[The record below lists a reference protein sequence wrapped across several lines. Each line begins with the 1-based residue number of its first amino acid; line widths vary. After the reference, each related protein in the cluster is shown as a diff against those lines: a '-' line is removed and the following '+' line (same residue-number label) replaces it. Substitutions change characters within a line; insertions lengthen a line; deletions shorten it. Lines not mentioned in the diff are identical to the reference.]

1 MTAFTRILCCS
12 AALWLSAAPALY
24 AQGEEKKSRAEEMRE
39 QREARAEARQQEKAQ
54 AKAAKAGG
62 DLSKGNFD
70 KEIPALREAAGLL
83 ADVKDEKGAKD
94 AAKAIR
100 KDFIGLKVIL
110 VGTEAE
116 LENLAGEQD
125 KVNRQMARLQ
135 KEPWFVSSGLQE
147 CWSLIMD
154 PFSRRSAQ
162 NVKK

>member
-12 AALWLSAAPALY
+12 AALWLATAPALY

-39 QREARAEARQQEKAQ
+39 QREARAEARLQEKAKS
-54 AKAAKAGG
+54 KAAKAGD

-70 KEIPALREAAGLL
+70 KEIPALRAAAGLL
-83 ADVKDEKGAKD
+83 ADVRDEKSAKE
-94 AAKAIR
+94 AAKSIR
-100 KDFIGLKVIL
+100 KDFVGLKVIL

-116 LENLAGEQD
+116 LENLAKEQD
-125 KVNRQMARLQ
+125 RVNLQMARLQ
-135 KEPWFVSSGLQE
+135 KEPWFVASGLQE
-147 CWSLIMD
+147 CWTLIMD

>member
-1 MTAFTRILCCS
+1 MTAFPRILCCA
-12 AALWLSAAPALY
+12 AALWLAAAPALY
-24 AQGEEKKSRAEEMRE
+24 AQAEEKKSRAEEMRE
-39 QREARAEARQQEKAQ
+39 KREARAEARQQEKAQ

-70 KEIPALREAAGLL
+70 KEIPAIKAAVNLL
-83 ADVKDEKGAKD
+83 SDVRDEKGAKE

-116 LENLAGEQD
+116 LENLAKEQD
-125 KVNRQMARLQ
+125 KLNRQMARLQ

-147 CWSLIMD
+147 CWTLVTD

-162 NVKK
+162 NVKR

>member
-1 MTAFTRILCCS
+1 MTTFSRILCS
-12 AALWLSAAPALY
+12 AAAFGLLAAPALY
-24 AQGEEKKSRAEEMRE
+24 AQGAEKKSRAEEMRE
-39 QREARAEARQQEKAQ
+39 QRAARAEARQQEKAQ

-70 KEIPALREAAGLL
+70 KEIPAIKTAAGLL
-83 ADVKDEKGAKD
+83 ADVRDEAGAKE

-116 LENLAGEQD
+116 LENLAKEQD
-125 KVNRQMARLQ
+125 KLNRQMARLQ

-147 CWSLIMD
+147 CWTLIMD